1 MTKELM
7 NIWRQVDRIGLD
19 TPGLADE
26 LEEKLLNDY
35 LEKTCYIIPEED
47 WEEIQTRGYDIEM
60 MCEDADEQH
69 ADDSVWIETVAN
81 SLIDQETEV
90 FKNGDVC
97 LINFWRGYYA
107 GKEINEISIPDLG
120 INGEMLL

>member
-1 MTKELM
+1 MTERLM
-7 NIWRQVDRIGLD
+7 SIWKHVDRIVD
-19 TPGLADE
+19 PDLADAIE
-26 LEEKLLNDY
+26 ASLVDDYLEEK
-35 LEKTCYIIPEED
+35 CYIIPEED

-60 MCEDADEQH
+60 MCADADEQH
-69 ADDSVWIETVAN
+69 AEDPVWIETVAN

-90 FKNGDVC
+90 FKNGDIC
-97 LINFWRGYYA
+97 LIDFWRGYYA

>member
-1 MTKELM
+1 MTERLM
-7 NIWRQVDRIGLD
+7 SIWKHVDRIGD
-19 TPGLADE
+19 PDLADAIE
-26 LEEKLLNDY
+26 ASLVNEYLEEK
-35 LEKTCYIIPEED
+35 CYIIPEED

-60 MCEDADEQH
+60 MCEDADEEH
-69 ADDSVWIETVAN
+69 SEDSEWIETVAN

-97 LINFWRGYYA
+97 LTNFWRGYYA
-107 GKEINEISIPDLG
+107 GKERNEISIPDLG

>member
-1 MTKELM
+1 MTERLM
-7 NIWRQVDRIGLD
+7 NIWKHVDRISD
-19 TPGLADE
+19 PDLADAIE
-26 LEEKLLNDY
+26 ASLVDDYLEEK
-35 LEKTCYIIPEED
+35 CYIIPEED

-60 MCEDADEQH
+60 MCADADEEH
-69 ADDSVWIETVAN
+69 TDDPAWIETVAN
-81 SLIDQETEV
+81 SLIDQETEM

-97 LINFWRGYYA
+97 LIDFWRGYYA

>member
-1 MTKELM
+1 MS
-7 NIWRQVDRIGLD
+7 IWKHVDRIGD
-19 TPGLADE
+19 PDLADAIE
-26 LEEKLLNDY
+26 ASLVNEYLEEK
-35 LEKTCYIIPEED
+35 CYIIPEED

-60 MCEDADEQH
+60 MCEDADEEH
-69 ADDSVWIETVAN
+69 SEDPVWIETVAN
-81 SLIDQETEV
+81 SLINQETET

-120 INGEMLL
+120 ISGELLL